1 MVFTRLTAALFAL
14 LMAVVPASAE
24 VYDWSQTPASNNT
37 SDTASDIQWSE
48 GMNPSDVND
57 SARAM
62 MAELRKFI
70 DDLGA
75 YSTSTTMQTSAGT
88 STAYTLTTQGS
99 ADNLENGRQ
108 VCFVVDEGNGA
119 DPTINVDS
127 LGAKHIF
134 IADGTTLTGGEMV
147 ANTIQCLS
155 YDAAANS
162 AAGGWMM
169 RNRFVTV
176 EAGGGIENDG
186 STGALQRSALT
197 GDVTASAG
205 SNATTIANNAVTY
218 AKMQDVSATDK
229 FIGRDTAGSGDPE
242 EIGVAAAAQ
251 MLCGTDPNADR
262 FAFWDDSAGSC
273 AWLAPDSSLSISGTT
288 LSRAAL
294 TGDVTASAGSNAT
307 TVAADA
313 VALSTDTTGN
323 YVTDIADGTGI
334 DGTCSSEGCTYTPT
348 FDPTEISSGTWG
360 AGSFTS
366 FTFNASAG
374 SDPVETFGDG
384 SVTWTSVTNFGIDNQ
399 GALRLYEGDGGGSNY
414 VDVKAPST
422 LASNRTCTL
431 EDDSTPFDSCVTPP
445 SGVPDT
451 DKGDITTSSSGTVYT
466 IDNDVVTYA
475 KMQNVTATD
484 RLLGRDTAGA
494 GDPEEIAVSGGLEFT
509 GSLGLQTSAFTGDVT
524 KSAGGT
530 VTTIAADAVAL
541 GTDTTGNYVGTIT
554 DGTGIDGTCT
564 SEGCAAALSIDF
576 TEITAGTG
584 LTATNATTLDCDTAS
599 TTVVGCAEL
608 ATSAEA
614 EARSDTGRTVTPSS
628 LANFTVQT
636 LATAQVTTSGT
647 AFDFTSIP
655 AGVKQI
661 TVMFD
666 QVSLS
671 GTDNFLIQL
680 GDAGGVETSGY
691 VGSSLNMINSNA
703 INGAS
708 SATGCVVTSN
718 SASSV
723 WTGTLTFTNIASNT
737 WIASGVTANSSGGTT
752 VNATC
757 SKGTSATLNQVR
769 ITRDGTNTFDAGQ
782 VSIYYQY

>member
-1 MVFTRLTAALFAL
+1 MDTKYSKLPLFGGEKNMVFTRLTAALFAL

-127 LGAKHIF
+127 LGAKHIY

-384 SVTWTSVTNFGIDNQ
+384 SVT
-399 GALRLYEGDGGGSNY
+399 
-414 VDVKAPST
+414 
-422 LASNRTCTL
+422 
-431 EDDSTPFDSCVTPP
+431 
-445 SGVPDT
+445 
-451 DKGDITTSSSGTVYT
+451 
-466 IDNDVVTYA
+466 
-475 KMQNVTATD
+475 
-484 RLLGRDTAGA
+484 
-494 GDPEEIAVSGGLEFT
+494 
-509 GSLGLQTSAFTGDVT
+509 
-524 KSAGGT
+524 
-530 VTTIAADAVAL
+530 
-541 GTDTTGNYVGTIT
+541 
-554 DGTGIDGTCT
+554 
-564 SEGCAAALSIDF
+564 
-576 TEITAGTG
+576 
-584 LTATNATTLDCDTAS
+584 
-599 TTVVGCAEL
+599 
-608 ATSAEA
+608 
-614 EARSDTGRTVTPSS
+614 
-628 LANFTVQT
+628 
-636 LATAQVTTSGT
+636 
-647 AFDFTSIP
+647 
-655 AGVKQI
+655 
-661 TVMFD
+661 
-666 QVSLS
+666 
-671 GTDNFLIQL
+671 
-680 GDAGGVETSGY
+680 
-691 VGSSLNMINSNA
+691 
-703 INGAS
+703 
-708 SATGCVVTSN
+708 
-718 SASSV
+718 
-723 WTGTLTFTNIASNT
+723 
-737 WIASGVTANSSGGTT
+737 
-752 VNATC
+752 
-757 SKGTSATLNQVR
+757 
-769 ITRDGTNTFDAGQ
+769 
-782 VSIYYQY
+782 